1 MFCQDKGNKVKGNN
15 ANTISKIFNIMGKL
29 ILRKPI
35 RFSSNPIDM
44 FTGTNEVG

>member
-29 ILRKPI
+29 ILRKPV
-35 RFSSNPIDM
+35 SSNPIVM